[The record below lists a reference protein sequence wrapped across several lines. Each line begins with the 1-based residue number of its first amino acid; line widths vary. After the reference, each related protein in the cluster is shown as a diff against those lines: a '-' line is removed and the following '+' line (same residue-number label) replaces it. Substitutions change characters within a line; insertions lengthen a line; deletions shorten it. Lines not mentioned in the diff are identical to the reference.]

1 MLRILWN
8 SKSAMMANT
17 EKLDAISTN
26 IANMNTNGY
35 KKVDVS
41 FKDLVN
47 ESLDRQGYPVSKG
60 KNGENAPFTG
70 TGVRTSEGIRDNSQG
85 DLNQTNNPTDF
96 AIDGSGYFKVIRPS
110 GETAYTR
117 VGNFA
122 VDANG
127 KLSDSNGNLLK
138 INYDQGYS
146 KDNVKFSKDNYNVS
160 ENGDITIK
168 EGGTSKKIGSI
179 PLFNAN
185 GDSSFKSI
193 GDGLYAPDQNVQV
206 YNVKNASIRQGFTEN
221 SNVDIAS
228 EMTQMII
235 TQRAFEL
242 NSKGLKV
249 ADDMWGIANNLR
261 SK

>member
-1 MLRILWN
+1 MLRVLWN

-26 IANMNTNGY
+26 MANTNTNGY

-41 FKDLVN
+41 FKDLVS
-47 ESLDRQGYPVSKG
+47 ESLDRNGYPLSNNKKG
-60 KNGENAPFTG
+60 GNTPFTG
-70 TGVRTSEGIRDNSQG
+70 TGVRASEWTRNNRQG

-96 AIDGSGYFKVIRPS
+96 AIDGPGYFKVIRPN
-110 GETAYTR
+110 GEAAYTR
-117 VGNFA
+117 VGNFQI
-122 VDANG
+122 DATG
-127 KLSDSNGNLLK
+127 KLSDSNGNLLNIK
-138 INYDQGYS
+138 YDKGYS

-168 EGGTSKKIGSI
+168 VSGISKKIGSI
-179 PLFNAN
+179 PLFSAN
-185 GDSSFKSI
+185 GDSSFKSV
-193 GDGLYAPDQNVQV
+193 GDSLYVPEQGAAV

-228 EMTQMII
+228 EMTEMII

-242 NSKGLKV
+242 NAKGLKV